1 MRKPAVLRDAP
12 MDDAEIA
19 ARAAWLHYAGG
30 MTQSAIAERFG
41 IPVTRAHRM
50 IARAAKDGL
59 VRVFV
64 DASVAG
70 CIALE
75 ERLAARFGLHA
86 CTVAPD
92 LGETGAMPLRALGL
106 AAASLLMAILE
117 QGSHRV
123 IGVGHGATMAAMVA
137 MLPSRAAP
145 DVQFVSILGGLTRK
159 FAANPYDVIHKL
171 AERTGAEAFLM
182 PAPMFANSPADK
194 QVLLAQAG
202 LAEIMRT
209 IDAATVCILGI
220 GAVDMDG
227 SIARANV
234 FDAETSLRALRAR
247 GARAEVLGQFLDAS
261 GALMSTPYDNR
272 VMAPDLFA
280 LKGREVWAVAGGPTK
295 AAALSAALKS
305 GVFTGLIT
313 DEATARRLVGD
324 ADGLTPEADAI
335 AS

>member
-220 GAVDMDG
+220 GAVDMEG
-227 SIARANV
+227 GIARANV
-234 FDAETSLRALRAR
+234 VDAETSLRAAR
-247 GARAEVLGQFLDAS
+247 GPRCWGSF
-261 GALMSTPYDNR
+261 STP
-272 VMAPDLFA
+272 P
-280 LKGREVWAVAGGPTK
+280 
-295 AAALSAALKS
+295 
-305 GVFTGLIT
+305 
-313 DEATARRLVGD
+313 AR
-324 ADGLTPEADAI
+324 
-335 AS
+335 